1 MTDDPDNSSREAR
14 LDAAIAA
21 FIRAEE
27 AGSPQNREEWLARY
41 PEFANDLAEFF
52 AERDEFKRLATP
64 GDAEASASEKP
75 APEVEARRAIRT
87 PLIPFAAQRERLEPG
102 SIFAGQYRIL
112 DVKEGGMGRVYFAD
126 AVSPER
132 GETLGRVA
140 IKTIAEFEEWQARQ
154 RANKLPDERASYERI
169 ASRFKQE
176 AETWVAIGKQ
186 PNVLW
191 AFFVLGVGGKPYIVM
206 EFAENGDLRS
216 WIAEGRLTIP
226 LAVNLA
232 IQFCR
237 GMTQA
242 IAACGIVHRDIK
254 PANILLTRGLLLKI
268 ADFGLSKAFDTL
280 DAAQHPVA
288 DGSFSLSQTGAGTL
302 AYMSP
307 EQFVSLSR
315 ADTRSDI
322 YSFGAT
328 FFEMLVG
335 RRLFNASTTQ
345 EHFFQRNRPLHLAD
359 QLKAGT
365 PSALVGIIE
374 KCLSF
379 DPADRYQSFSALG
392 AALTEVHEALTDRIP
407 LPEGTATLSRNLHM
421 QNLASSLLSL
431 GRFDKAAQTAGK
443 GIEQSPEAAEHWLNR
458 GVALANL
465 GQTRDSVDCL
475 MRATELAPA
484 NALAWA
490 NLGWARMEL
499 GDATAGLHSA
509 MSATRLDD
517 GLAEAWWTRGECER
531 RLGQRAEA
539 ISSFRR
545 AVAARSHDWRAHFY
559 LGSCL
564 LETGDA
570 AGATKA
576 LGESA
581 RINPNHAEIWRLLA
595 VGFGK
600 LGRIGEARQ
609 AIDRALELEPNHSDG
624 WAIRAAV
631 LFQSQGASASVREC
645 LSKARHLDP
654 ANYRARQLEA
664 MISGSQ
670 ITTATT
676 KPKERN
682 IYAEL

>member
-1 MTDDPDNSSREAR
+1 MTTDTNNSSRDAR
-14 LDAAIAA
+14 LDSAVAA

-27 AGSPQNREEWLARY
+27 TDGQQNRDEWLARY

-52 AERDEFKRLATP
+52 AERDELKRLATP
-64 GDAEASASEKP
+64 DDSEAHAAEKP
-75 APEVEARRAIRT
+75 TQAVEPREPSEP

-102 SIFAGQYRIL
+102 TLFAGQYRIR
-112 DVKEGGMGRVYFAD
+112 DVKEGGMGRAYFAD
-126 AVSPER
+126 ALSPER
-132 GETLGRVA
+132 GESIGRVA

-154 RANKLPDERASYERI
+154 RANKLPVERDSYERI

-191 AFFVLGVGGKPYIVM
+191 AFFVLDVGGKPYIVM

-216 WIAEGRLTIP
+216 WIAEDRLTIP

-242 IAACGIVHRDIK
+242 IKACGLVHRDIK
-254 PANILLTRGLLLKI
+254 PANILLTRGHLLKV
-268 ADFGLSKAFDTL
+268 ADFGLSKAFDVL
-280 DAAQHPVA
+280 DVGQRFVA
-288 DGSFSLSQTGAGTL
+288 EGSSSLSQTGAGTL

-322 YSFGAT
+322 YSFGVT
-328 FFEMLVG
+328 FFEMLND
-335 RRLFNASTTQ
+335 RRLFNASSAR
-345 EHFFQRNRPLHLAD
+345 EHFFQRNRQLNLAG
-359 QLKAGT
+359 QLKPGT
-365 PSALVGIIE
+365 PSALTAILA
-374 KCLSF
+374 KCLSV
-379 DPADRYQSFSALG
+379 DPADRYQSFGELEAILTEAYQALPEREPLPQDL
-392 AALTEVHEALTDRIP
+392 AALSNDLLV
-407 LPEGTATLSRNLHM
+407 

-431 GRFDKAAQTAGK
+431 GRFDKAAQTARRGVA
-443 GIEQSPEAAEHWLNR
+443 QSPEAAGHWINR
-458 GVALANL
+458 AVALANL
-465 GQTRDSVDCL
+465 GQTRESADCL
-475 MRATELAPA
+475 TRATELSPA

-499 GDATAGLHSA
+499 GDATAGLQAA
-509 MSATRLDD
+509 MSATRLD
-517 GLAEAWWTRGECER
+517 GSLAEGWWTRGECER
-531 RLGQRAEA
+531 RLGQKREA
-539 ISSFRR
+539 ISSFHR
-545 AVAARSHDWRAHFY
+545 AVAARPHDWRAHFY

-570 AGATKA
+570 AGASKA

-581 RINPNHAEIWRLLA
+581 RINPNHAESWRLLA

-609 AIDRALELEPNHSDG
+609 AIDRALQLEPNHSDG

-645 LSKARHLDP
+645 LGKARQLNP
-654 ANYRARQLEA
+654 ANNRALQLEA
-664 MISGSQ
+664 MIVGSPL
-670 ITTATT
+670 TAETIN
-676 KPKERN
+676 PKERN
-682 IYAEL
+682 TYAEL

>member
-1 MTDDPDNSSREAR
+1 MTTDSNNASREAR
-14 LDAAIAA
+14 LDEVVAA

-27 AGSPQNREEWLARY
+27 TDGPQNREEWLARY
-41 PEFANDLAEFF
+41 PELADDLAEFF
-52 AERDEFKRLATP
+52 SERDELKRLATP
-64 GDAEASASEKP
+64 ADSEAPAAKKP
-75 APEVEARRAIRT
+75 ANAVETSGAIGP
-87 PLIPFAAQRERLEPG
+87 PLIPFAAQRERLEVR
-102 SIFAGQYRIL
+102 SVFAGQYRIC

-126 AVSPER
+126 ALSPER
-132 GETLGRVA
+132 GETIGRVA

-154 RANKLPDERASYERI
+154 RANKLPGERDNYERI
-169 ASRFKQE
+169 VSRFKQE

-191 AFFVLGVGGKPYIVM
+191 AFFVLDVGGKPYIVM

-242 IAACGIVHRDIK
+242 VEACGLVHRDIK
-254 PANILLTRGLLLKI
+254 PANVLLTRGHLLKI
-268 ADFGLSKAFDTL
+268 TDFGLSKAFDTL
-280 DAAQHPVA
+280 DDVQCSVA
-288 DGSFSLSQTGAGTL
+288 DGSSSLSQAGAGTL

-328 FFEMLVG
+328 FFEMLTG
-335 RRLFNASTTQ
+335 GRLFNASTAR
-345 EHFFQRNRPLHLAD
+345 EHFFQRNRQLNLAD
-359 QLKAGT
+359 QLKSGT
-365 PSALVGIIE
+365 PSVLAAITA

-379 DPADRYQSFSALG
+379 DPAGRYQTFGELETALM
-392 AALTEVHEALTDRIP
+392 EVYQTLPEREP
-407 LPEGTATLSRNLHM
+407 LPQDSATLSDDLQI

-431 GRFDKAAQTAGK
+431 GRFDKAAQTANK
-443 GIEQSPEAAEHWLNR
+443 GIDQSPETAGHWINR

-465 GQTRDSVDCL
+465 GRIRESADCL
-475 MRATELAPA
+475 TRATKLSPA

-499 GDATAGLHSA
+499 GDVTAGLKAA

-517 GLAEAWWTRGECER
+517 ELAEAWWTRGECER
-531 RLGQRAEA
+531 RLGQKGEA

-545 AVAARSHDWRAHFY
+545 AVSARSHDWRAHFY

-570 AGATKA
+570 AGASRS

-581 RINPNHAEIWRLLA
+581 RINPNHAESWRLLA

-609 AIDRALELEPNHSDG
+609 AIDRALELEPSHSDG

-631 LFQSQGASASVREC
+631 LFQSQGASSGIREC
-645 LSKARHLDP
+645 LTKARQLDP
-654 ANYRARQLEA
+654 ANNQARQLEA
-664 MISGSQ
+664 MIADSAIS
-670 ITTATT
+670 
-676 KPKERN
+676 
-682 IYAEL
+682 